1 MAAGG
6 SAVNVLLVSANRL
19 KAPYAVY
26 PLGLDYV
33 ARALEDRHQV
43 QVVDLNAGTDPSA
56 LVAALQ
62 NTPPDIVGISIRNID
77 NTDTLDPHGFTGQYR
92 DLARLIRTHTT
103 VPIVLGGSGFTI
115 FPVELMALLKADF
128 GIIGEGE
135 RLAVLLDAL
144 ENGKDPVGI
153 PGVILPEQVADIP
166 RPLNDHLTRKVNLS
180 PTVTDYYIRR
190 GGMLNL
196 QSKRGCPF
204 RCIYCTYP
212 HIEGRAMRLIAP
224 LEVAATALALQEA
237 GARYL
242 FITDSAFNADV
253 THSLAVADAFKA
265 AGLTIPWGGFFAPTR
280 PPDGY
285 FERLVQAGLT
295 HIEFGTEAMADG
307 VLKAYQKPFCVA
319 DIQHAHRAAQTAGA
333 HIAHYML
340 LGGPG
345 ETPATLAET
354 LSNIDKLIHTVV
366 FFFCGMRIYPHT
378 ALFRLAIEEKVIF
391 PEQNLLEPVFYRS
404 QAIDEKEI
412 LAQVQ
417 THAGGRTNWLF
428 GAGGE
433 ETEKVLTH
441 LHTRGFVGPL
451 WEFLIR

>member
-1 MAAGG
+1 M
-6 SAVNVLLVSANRL
+6 NVLLVSANRL

-43 QVVDLNAGTDPSA
+43 QVVDLIAGAGPSA
-56 LVAALQ
+56 LVPVLQ
-62 NTPPDIVGISIRNID
+62 NSPPDIVGISIRNID
-77 NTDTLDPHGFTGQYR
+77 NTDTLDPLGFTGQYR
-92 DLARLIRTHTT
+92 DLTTLIRAHTT
-103 VPIVLGGSGFTI
+103 APIVLGGSGFTI

-135 RLAVLLDAL
+135 RLAALLDVV
-144 ENGKDPVGI
+144 EKGQDPAGM
-153 PGVILPEQVADIP
+153 PGVILPEQIAHIP
-166 RPLNDHLTRKVNLS
+166 RPLEGRWDRRVNPS
-180 PTVTDYYIRR
+180 PTVTNYYVRR

-212 HIEGRAMRLIAP
+212 HIEGRAMRRIAP
-224 LEVAATALALQEA
+224 AEVAATALSLQEA

-242 FITDSAFNADV
+242 FITDSAFNADMP
-253 THSLAVADAFKA
+253 HSLAVAEAFKA
-265 AGLTIPWGGFFAPTR
+265 VGLAIPWGAFFAPIR

-295 HIEFGTEAMADG
+295 HIEFGTEAMADA
-307 VLKAYQKPFCVA
+307 VLKAYHKPFCVA
-319 DIQHAHRAAQTAGA
+319 DIQRAHRAALATGV

-345 ETPATLAET
+345 ETFATLAET
-354 LSNIDKLIHTVV
+354 LSNIDKLSRTVV

-378 ALFRLAIEEKVIF
+378 ALYHLAIDKKLISA
-391 PEQNLLEPVFYRS
+391 EQDLLEPVFYRS
-404 QAIDEKEI
+404 EAMDENVIMERVR
-412 LAQVQ
+412 QV
-417 THAGGRTNWLF
+417 AGGRANWIF

-433 ETEKVLTH
+433 EIEKVLTR

>member
-1 MAAGG
+1 
-6 SAVNVLLVSANRL
+6 VKVLLVSANRL

-33 ARALEDRHQV
+33 ARALEDCHQV
-43 QVVDLNAGTDPSA
+43 QVVDLNAETGTSV
-56 LVAALQ
+56 LVAVLQ
-62 NTPPDIVGISIRNID
+62 DSPPDIVGISIRNID
-77 NTDTLDPHGFTGQYR
+77 NTDTLDPRGFTGQYR
-92 DLARLIRTHTT
+92 DLTALIRAHTT
-103 VPIVLGGSGFTI
+103 APIVLGGSGFTI
-115 FPVELMALLKADF
+115 FPAELMALLKADF
-128 GIIGEGE
+128 GIVGEGE
-135 RLAVLLDAL
+135 RLVFLLDAI
-144 ENGKDPVGI
+144 ENGQDPAGI
-153 PGVILPEQVADIP
+153 PGVILPEQIADIP
-166 RPLNDHLTRKVNLS
+166 RPLEGRWDRKINLS
-180 PTVTDYYIRR
+180 PTVTNYYVRR

-212 HIEGRAMRLIAP
+212 HIEGRAMRRIAP
-224 LEVAATALALQEA
+224 AEVAATALALQEA

-242 FITDSAFNADV
+242 FITDSAFNADM
-253 THSLAVADAFKA
+253 THSLAVAEAFMA
-265 AGLTIPWGGFFAPTR
+265 VGLAIPWGAFFAPIR

-295 HIEFGTEAMADG
+295 HIEFGTEAMADA
-307 VLKAYQKPFCVA
+307 VLKAYHKPFRVA
-319 DIQHAHRAAQTAGA
+319 DIQRAHRVALATGV

-345 ETPATLAET
+345 ETFATLAET
-354 LSNIDKLIHTVV
+354 LSNIDKLSHTVV

-378 ALFRLAIEEKVIF
+378 ALYHLAIEKKLISA
-391 PEQNLLEPVFYRS
+391 QQDLLEPVFYRS
-404 QAIDEKEI
+404 EAMDENVI
-412 LAQVQ
+412 LERVRQV
-417 THAGGRTNWLF
+417 AGGRANWIF

-433 ETEKVLTH
+433 EIEKVLTR

>member
-1 MAAGG
+1 MK
-6 SAVNVLLVSANRL
+6 VLLVSANRL

-43 QVVDLNAGTDPSA
+43 QVVDLNAETGTSV
-56 LVAALQ
+56 LVAVLQ
-62 NTPPDIVGISIRNID
+62 DSPPDIVGISIRNID
-77 NTDTLDPHGFTGQYR
+77 NTDTLDPRGFTGQYR
-92 DLARLIRTHTT
+92 DLTALIRAHTT
-103 VPIVLGGSGFTI
+103 APIVLGGSGFTI
-115 FPVELMALLKADF
+115 FPAELMALLKADF
-128 GIIGEGE
+128 GIVGEGE
-135 RLAVLLDAL
+135 RLVFLLDAI
-144 ENGKDPVGI
+144 ENGQDPAGI
-153 PGVILPEQVADIP
+153 PGVILPEQIADIP
-166 RPLNDHLTRKVNLS
+166 RPLEGRWDRKINLS
-180 PTVTDYYIRR
+180 PTVTNYYVRR

-212 HIEGRAMRLIAP
+212 HIEGRAMRRIAP
-224 LEVAATALALQEA
+224 AEVAATALALQEA

-242 FITDSAFNADV
+242 FITDSAFNADM
-253 THSLAVADAFKA
+253 THSLAVAEAFMA
-265 AGLTIPWGGFFAPTR
+265 VGLAIPWGAFFAPIR

-295 HIEFGTEAMADG
+295 HIEFGTEAMADA
-307 VLKAYQKPFCVA
+307 VLKAYHKPFRVA
-319 DIQHAHRAAQTAGA
+319 DIQRAHRVALATGV

-345 ETPATLAET
+345 ETFATLAET
-354 LSNIDKLIHTVV
+354 LSNIDKLSHTVV

-378 ALFRLAIEEKVIF
+378 ALYHLAIEKKLISA
-391 PEQNLLEPVFYRS
+391 QQDLLEPVFYRS
-404 QAIDEKEI
+404 EAMDENVI
-412 LAQVQ
+412 LERVRQV
-417 THAGGRTNWLF
+417 AGGRANWVF

-433 ETEKVLTH
+433 EIEKVLTR

>member
-6 SAVNVLLVSANRL
+6 CAVNVLLVSANRL

-92 DLARLIRTHTT
+92 DLALLIRTHTT

-180 PTVTDYYIRR
+180 PPVTDYYIRR

-224 LEVAATALALQEA
+224 SEVAATALALQEA

-265 AGLTIPWGGFFAPTR
+265 AGLAIPWGGFFAPTR

-307 VLKAYQKPFCVA
+307 VLKAYDKPFCVA

-345 ETPATLAET
+345 ETPATL
-354 LSNIDKLIHTVV
+354 SLIH
-366 FFFCGMRIYPHT
+366 I
-378 ALFRLAIEEKVIF
+378 
-391 PEQNLLEPVFYRS
+391 
-404 QAIDEKEI
+404 
-412 LAQVQ
+412 
-417 THAGGRTNWLF
+417 
-428 GAGGE
+428 
-433 ETEKVLTH
+433 
-441 LHTRGFVGPL
+441 
-451 WEFLIR
+451 